1 MHAAALPAGAEHSTG
16 RRFEPL
22 MGVGD
27 DQLDPAQAAPRQAL
41 QKARPERLGLRGT
54 DVQPDDLT
62 PAIGVGG
69 NRDYCRDRND
79 AAALALL
86 QVGGIEPQ
94 IWPLAAERPVEKS
107 MHALVNVFAQL
118 GDLRFA
124 DPRQPHRLHQIIDPP
139 GRHAADPR
147 LLDDRDQRLL
157 RALAGFEKRRK
168 VATLP
173 QLRDAQ
179 LQRAE
184 PGIQSPVAMAVA
196 PRGPLAAALVAP
208 GPAQPL

>member
-1 MHAAALPAGAEHSTG
+1 
-16 RRFEPL
+16 

-94 IWPLAAERPVEKS
+94 IWPLAAERPGEKS
-107 MHALVNVFAQL
+107 MHALVDVFAQL

-124 DPRQPHRLHQIIDPP
+124 
-139 GRHAADPR
+139 
-147 LLDDRDQRLL
+147 
-157 RALAGFEKRRK
+157 
-168 VATLP
+168 
-173 QLRDAQ
+173 
-179 LQRAE
+179 QRAE
-184 PGIQSPVAMAVA
+184 PGIQGPVAMAVA
-196 PRGPLAAALVAP
+196 PGGPLTTALMTP
-208 GPAQPL
+208 GPDQPIDVGLHQQLQHRLRHGSQKIALASLLQQLGQH